1 MAAPGP
7 DPSSP
12 RVDCLDVS
20 PAEQIVFV
28 PQDEVQLRV
37 TARFS
42 DGTVRDVTR
51 MAVYEPSH
59 VGITISVDGLAA
71 AQTAGEFTVGV
82 RYLDQQK
89 PVRLAFLPARP
100 NFRWSE
106 PREHNYVDRHIF
118 AKLQRLRVNPSE
130 RCTDEVFVR
139 RASLDA
145 LGVLPTAEEARQFVF
160 SNAPEKRTQLIDRL
174 LSRPE
179 FADHWAL
186 KWSDVLRNEEKVL
199 DRHGVEVF
207 YRWIRKNVAEGRP
220 LNEFVRELISARGST
235 YLNAPANFHRANRD
249 PTTRGEAVAR
259 VFLGT
264 RLQCA
269 KCHNHPFDRWTQDDY
284 YAWAA
289 TFARIDYKIV
299 DNKRLDKLDKN
310 EFVGEQVV
318 LVKEEGE
325 VQNPNTHQDV
335 APRFLGE
342 DATLPEDSDRLNELA
357 AWLASPENTAF
368 ARAQVNRVWYH
379 LMGRG
384 LVDPVDDFRDTNPPS
399 HPELLNALAE
409 DLVASGFHLR
419 HLVRVIMLSRT
430 YQLSSLPN
438 DTNMEDDTNFSRGS
452 SVG

>member
-1 MAAPGP
+1 M
-7 DPSSP
+7 D
-12 RVDCLDVS
+12 
-20 PAEQIVFV
+20 
-28 PQDEVQLRV
+28 
-37 TARFS
+37 
-42 DGTVRDVTR
+42 
-51 MAVYEPSH
+51 
-59 VGITISVDGLAA
+59 
-71 AQTAGEFTVGV
+71 
-82 RYLDQQK
+82 
-89 PVRLAFLPARP
+89 
-100 NFRWSE
+100 
-106 PREHNYVDRHIF
+106 
-118 AKLQRLRVNPSE
+118 
-130 RCTDEVFVR
+130 
-139 RASLDA
+139 
-145 LGVLPTAEEARQFVF
+145 
-160 SNAPEKRTQLIDRL
+160 
-174 LSRPE
+174 
-179 FADHWAL
+179 
-186 KWSDVLRNEEKVL
+186 
-199 DRHGVEVF
+199 
-207 YRWIRKNVAEGRP
+207 RKNVAEGRP
-220 LNEFVRELISARGST
+220 LNEFVVNWFPPRK
-235 YLNAPANFHRANRD
+235 YLPNAPAEFHRANRV
-249 PTTRGEAVAR
+249 PTIRGEAVAR

-325 VQNPNTHQDV
+325 VQNPNTQQDV

-342 DATLPEDSDRLNELA
+342 DVTLPEDSDRLNELA

-409 DLVASGFHLR
+409 DFVASGFHLR

-438 DTNMEDDTNFSRGS
+438 ETNMEDDTNFSRAIVRRLSAEQLLDAQSQVLGVPAKFNGHPDGLRAGQIPGVRKVRLRDDMPS
-452 SVG
+452 DGDRFLFAFGKPERQIACECERSESTTLSQALMLVSGQGLHELLTDGNSRLASAVEQQTPTEEVVESLYWSALSRAPTQAEQVVARELLQSGDDRLATVQDLAWALLNAKEFVFRH